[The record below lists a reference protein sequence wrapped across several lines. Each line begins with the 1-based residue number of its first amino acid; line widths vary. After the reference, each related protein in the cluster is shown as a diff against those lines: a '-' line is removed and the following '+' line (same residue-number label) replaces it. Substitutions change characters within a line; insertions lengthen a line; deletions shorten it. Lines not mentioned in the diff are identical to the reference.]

1 MTDKTINEGGS
12 VTEANRIKLDIPNP
26 VTDQTEN
33 DKTTEAIDFNDQE
46 SKKRKT
52 VETHIGAVIIP
63 PAWFIPAIAKA
74 LAPLQVGQAR
84 AWNASAQLPMHVL
97 EPVPNAAGEAPRLA
111 LFPENVIALADLTE
125 EQLNELL
132 VFYGYGDN
140 GGGGSLEGKRNRLA
154 RHIGVRFS
162 FRDPTAIE
170 SDTE

>member
-1 MTDKTINEGGS
+1 MTDNTINEGDE
-12 VTEANRIKLDIPNP
+12 VTEVDTCLFIPNSIIAQHP
-26 VTDQTEN
+26 IVEQT
-33 DKTTEAIDFNDQE
+33 AVDFNDDQE
-46 SKKRKT
+46 VNKRRKL
-52 VETHIGAVIIP
+52 EDHIGAVLIP
-63 PAWFIPAIAKA
+63 PAWFIPAMAKA

-111 LFPENVIALADLTE
+111 SFPENVIALADLTE